1 MKRQWMQICLPRN
14 LQNSSRAELRTCT
27 ASVAFM
33 TGNIA
38 TAGWFPAH
46 RPSPGTGLDF
56 FIRVAGSAQYK
67 KSIQERGCPSLWF
80 IALIPATAEHPI
92 NNSLRLGPWSPAFPR
107 LDCWR
112 ISSIRVLKNDGQ
124 TAKRSGVHLV
134 FRPTKESAS
143 EHSSV
148 MEPTVY
154 LSRRAFCAQA
164 ATCDVE
170 KA

>member
-1 MKRQWMQICLPRN
+1 MKRQWMQICLPRS
-14 LQNSSRAELRTCT
+14 LQNSSRAELRTC
-27 ASVAFM
+27 SVHISGVHD
-33 TGNIA
+33 GNIA

-56 FIRVAGSAQYK
+56 FIRVAGSAQHK
-67 KSIQERGCPSLWF
+67 KSIQERGCSSLWF

-92 NNSLRLGPWSPAFPR
+92 NNSLQLGPWGPAFAR

-112 ISSIRVLKNDGQ
+112 IPSIRVLKTRGKLQ
-124 TAKRSGVHLV
+124 RGGGPPG
-134 FRPTKESAS
+134 FRATKESVS

-148 MEPTVY
+148 MEPTAY
-154 LSRRAFCAQA
+154 LSRREFCAQA

-170 KA
+170 R